1 MTYQEIKERLSKC
14 ELTLEKLKNSSY
26 NSTDVKQKTEK
37 LKILR
42 ESYMKLLKEA
52 EKTAFINGKPAEY
65 KDEKELIKF
74 KDNQDVK
81 SIETA
86 SGKKLKEQEGV
97 KFTVEETKSIA
108 KRVGKAVAQSLKTLG
123 DEVAHMKAKNIEE
136 NSFEIYVQ
144 YKNDADDQFSFYIVD
159 DTLHLVDFSFDK
171 ELTDVGVKPSG
182 EAVVN
187 VDVLTN
193 ELVKHFR
200 SLGEMKHPSHKS
212 AKNQYSQRGGV
223 KLSQA
228 QKDAHK
234 KEMSS
239 FVQRLKDLEAKKQK
253 EKGLAEAPEGMY
265 YIKIPKDAAS
275 QNKAQVIFNDLYGI
289 KYEINDA
296 PDGIYM
302 YFKKEDFDEG
312 LEDDLMG
319 DQVDILDT
327 NMPLSEASDYA
338 KRRAAERDYQPSKK
352 DKPAKAYK
360 EPKNDYFARRKK
372 ESDYNEDVDAQQD
385 GGDLDVG
392 HQDDEPNMLKKDL
405 YDVITYAAKLYK
417 QLDKYDQHDGE
428 VDFPHWWQKKVTLAR
443 EYMSAAQHYL
453 EGEEKQPAIDQLAL
467 ENASAGKEEK
477 FHKSLDKLVHKT
489 FGKGEHEKVMKED
502 WGTSDQAHMMKQIH
516 KAIGEPDKMPSPF
529 DSSLES
535 AVQDNVDFYWDD
547 WAEYQED
554 PEQLYDKAKRDY
566 LRFFFKD
573 TFNKM
578 VRMFEPIE
586 EVNEDR
592 FLAASM
598 DDLEQVVRNI
608 AHTGGMSEED
618 AIELA
623 IRKLEAMLDG
633 RDDID
638 EGFGKTKKAH
648 DLVVAKMKE
657 LAKVYK
663 SGDTSVIAQLKDLTA
678 KKKQLEKI
686 LDKEAGDIG
695 SGQELDPN
703 VSENHDIPD
712 VTDMSV
718 VSGGKRYV
726 DMEDMEGEIE
736 IKPGMLVSVKGKVY
750 KVTDIEKGEN
760 YLIVPVE
767 QEQVNEEKAT
777 CCGKCGRVH
786 VKGTKC
792 KTPYLKGK
800 DHCRTK

>member
-1 MTYQEIKERLSKC
+1 MTYQEMKERISKC
-14 ELTLEKLKNSSY
+14 EITLAAL
-26 NSTDVKQKTEK
+26 KQKDSNSLSSQEK
-37 LKILR
+37 TTIKSL
-42 ESYMKLLKEA
+42 ELLKESLESRLEEA
-52 EKTAFINGKPAEY
+52 QEKTYLVTPKAGKRTPITLGDDEVEAL
-65 KDEKELIKF
+65 KDADDVDSIKSLEGD
-74 KDNQDVK
+74 K
-81 SIETA
+81 I
-86 SGKKLKEQEGV
+86 KEQEGA
-97 KFTVEETKSIA
+97 KFSVEETKSIA
-108 KRVGKAVAQSLKTLG
+108 KKVGKAVAQSLKTLG

-200 SLGEMKHPSHKS
+200 SLGEMKHPSYKS
-212 AKNQYSQRGGV
+212 ASNQYSQRGGV

-253 EKGLAEAPEGMY
+253 QEDVNEAPEGMY

-352 DKPAKAYK
+352 DKPAKSFK

-372 ESDYNEDVDAQQD
+372 ESDYNENVDAQQD

-467 ENASAGKEEK
+467 ENII
-477 FHKSLDKLVHKT
+477 
-489 FGKGEHEKVMKED
+489 KED
-502 WGTSDQAHMMKQIH
+502 WGSSDQAAMNQSIH
-516 KAIGEPDKMPSPF
+516 KALGSPKKMPSPF
-529 DSSLES
+529 DPNLEA
-535 AVQDNVDFYWDD
+535 AVQSEVDFYWDD
-547 WAEYQED
+547 WDEYQTDREG
-554 PEQLYDKAKRDY
+554 LYTHAKRAY
-566 LRFFFKD
+566 LRSMFRD
-573 TFNKM
+573 TFDKM
-578 VRMFEPIE
+578 VRMFEPADEATKGE
-586 EVNEDR
+586 EEKFHKKLDTLVHNTFGKRKEEINEDR

-608 AHTGGMSEED
+608 AHTGGMSEDD

-633 RDDID
+633 RDDIE
-638 EGFGKTKKAH
+638 EGFGKTKKAY

-663 SGDTSVIAQLKDLTA
+663 AGDKSVIDQLKDLTA
-678 KKKQLEKI
+678 KKKQLEKM
-686 LDKEAGDIG
+686 LDKEAGGIG
-695 SGQELDPN
+695 AGQELDPN

-726 DMEDMEGEIE
+726 DMEDMEGNIDIE
-736 IKPGMLVSVKGKVY
+736 PGMLVSVKGKVY

-767 QEQVNEEKAT
+767 QEQVKEEKAT
-777 CCGKCGRVH
+777 YCGACGKTHKKSQSCP
-786 VKGTKC
+786 K
-792 KTPYLKGK
+792 
-800 DHCRTK
+800 